1 MEISAYRNRGRRPIE
16 LPSGLAGFVRAPSVM
31 DLAAY
36 PRLLAQS
43 LEGAAAQPEGAAL
56 GEWVHC
62 VLRRCFIPVRGA
74 MCDKEPGACGPG
86 ELSVHEIDAA
96 DAAAILNAVTGL
108 TGENTG
114 ERPGAGEGA
123 GAEGAAFP
131 AGAPEPP
138 RDAPPAGQS
147 LRGAAASSGGGAA

>member
-1 MEISAYRNRGRRPIE
+1 MEISAYRNRGRRPIQ

-36 PRLLAQS
+36 PKLLAQS
-43 LEGAAAQPEGAAL
+43 LEGAGAQPEGAAL

-62 VLRRCFIPVRGA
+62 VLRRCFIPERGA

-86 ELSVHEIDAA
+86 ELSVHEIDAG
-96 DAAAILNAVTGL
+96 DAAAILNAVTEL

-114 ERPGAGEGA
+114 EGLAAGGGSIVED
-123 GAEGAAFP
+123 AAFP
-131 AGAPEPP
+131 ARAEEPP
-138 RDAPPAGQS
+138 RDAPPAGAD
-147 LRGAAASSGGGAA
+147 LRRAAAPAGGGGA

>member
-43 LEGAAAQPEGAAL
+43 LEGAAAPPEGEAL

-62 VLRRCFIPVRGA
+62 VLRRCFIPARGA

-86 ELSVHEIDAA
+86 ELSVHEIEAA
-96 DAAAILNAVTGL
+96 DAAAILNAV
-108 TGENTG
+108 GELSGGN
-114 ERPGAGEGA
+114 AGEGPAA
-123 GAEGAAFP
+123 GGGPIVEDAAFP

-138 RDAPPAGQS
+138 RDAPPAGAG
-147 LRGAAASSGGGAA
+147 LRGAAAPSGGGGA